1 MIQLNLSG
9 KTMGFTFAE
18 ILQTNIMAF
27 GFFKKKKKE
36 SSNDSRYFD
45 LTVKEVI
52 KVGMDAVNVV
62 FENPG
67 SKFQYEPGQFI
78 TLIDTING
86 EKIRRAYSL
95 CTTPFIDNDP
105 AVTVKRVPDGR
116 MSNHVND
123 NFKPG
128 DIVQVMEPMGKFT
141 TQYNNDTVRKVIF
154 FGGGSGITP
163 LFSIIRSVLLK
174 ESFSK
179 VALVY
184 GNRGEDHIIFKKEL
198 DQLSEEYGGRFQ
210 LIHVLED
217 DPNGLTH
224 HHGFVTTDMVGDILQ
239 EINFGDVA
247 EYFICGPQQ
256 MMDVV
261 KDGLIR
267 VDVDTKKIK
276 MESFKAGVTS
286 PEDLIEVPDSPPAKG
301 VESEVTILLDG
312 EEFVIKVPADKA
324 ILDAGLDKN
333 IDMPYS
339 CQSGLCT
346 ACRGKCL
353 EGKVSLDGAEGLTAD
368 EIKNGYVLLCVGKA
382 LTDKVK
388 LEIG

>member
-1 MIQLNLSG
+1 
-9 KTMGFTFAE
+9 
-18 ILQTNIMAF
+18 MAF

-36 SSNDSRYFD
+36 NNSDPRYFD
-45 LTVKEVI
+45 LRIKEVI
-52 KVGMDAVNVV
+52 IVGEDAVNVV

-78 TLIDTING
+78 TIIDTING

-95 CTTPFIDNDP
+95 CTTPFIDKDP
-105 AVTVKRVPDGR
+105 AVTVKRAHEGR
-116 MSNHVND
+116 MSNHIND
-123 NFKPG
+123 YFKAG
-128 DIVQVMEPMGKFT
+128 DVVQVMEPMGKFT
-141 TQYNNDTVRKVIF
+141 TTYSNDTVRKAIF

-163 LFSIIRSVLLK
+163 LYSVMRSVLLK
-174 ESFSK
+174 ENFSK

-184 GNRGEDHIIFKKEL
+184 GNRNEGHIIFKKEL
-198 DQLSEEYGGRFQ
+198 DQLSDEFGGRFQ
-210 LIHVLED
+210 ITHVLEE

-224 HHGFVTTDMVGDILQ
+224 HHGYVTTEMVGDILQ
-239 EINFGDVA
+239 EIGFGDMA
-247 EYFICGPQQ
+247 EYYICGPQQ

-286 PEDLIEVPDSPPAKG
+286 PEDLLEEPDSPPAKG
-301 VESEVTILLDG
+301 VASEVTILLDG
-312 EEFVIKVPADKA
+312 EEFVISVPADKA
-324 ILDAGLDKN
+324 ILDAGLDKK

-353 EGKVSLDGAEGLTAD
+353 EGKVSLDGAEGLTDD

-382 LTDKVK
+382 LTDKVRV
-388 LEIG
+388 EIG